1 MELKLF
7 VDTYNRRLVTSA
19 TDESPFALPILY
31 RQDSLTLT
39 VTLLEPTG
47 LLSAPFNIVD
57 ITDLTLKAGIG
68 TPPDEML
75 TLQETWTKNTT
86 AGVMSFSGQLPLD
99 TQEILDEFVSKGTTL
114 SKLLELET
122 TEAGNRTTVLQNAIT
137 LNHDIIHDGSP
148 TPTAWEPPSNLVTNL
163 ESILK
168 DSTTIDVEKNGNEF
182 KFTLQGIAVDGA
194 LTAGKIIQV
203 KSDGTGF
210 EFVDA
215 PSGTGGSS
223 GATDFTGLT
232 DTPSSLTASKYVA
245 VNSAG
250 DALELV
256 DLPPS
261 GASSLDDLSDVQTS
275 GTGHTPADGD
285 VLKWSASMGHW
296 MPDADN
302 TGGGG
307 GATAFTALTDTPGSL
322 TADKFVRV
330 NSAGDALEFAD
341 GTGSGSGATT
351 FTALTDTPGSLT
363 ADKFVRVN
371 SAGDALE
378 FVDSTG
384 SGATGPAGADGADG
398 QNGSDGQGWT
408 GGAYDAATGVI
419 TFSSNDGL
427 GFATGDL
434 RGATGPAGP
443 EGPEGPAG
451 PAGGGGSV
459 TTPTSVDWVPTEVM
473 TGIWRMEFD
482 VAMGGASFQRIDNIN
497 GDTMINLDSIVAGA
511 SVSLVLRSVLEDE
524 QTNDP
529 TIQFPL
535 TWPADWEWLSLRP
548 DAIGIAETIVV
559 AISCTDGTLGGVVA
573 GAAPVNVGTD
583 MSTVIGMNI
592 DETTVNL
599 P

>member
-75 TLQETWTKNTT
+75 TLQETWSKDTT

-114 SKLLELET
+114 AKLLELET
-122 TEAGNRTTVLQNAIT
+122 TEAGNRTTVLQNAVT

-307 GATAFTALTDTPGSL
+307 GATTFTALTDTPGAL

-341 GTGSGSGATT
+341 GTGSGSGATA
-351 FTALTDTPGSLT
+351 FTALTDTPGALT

-384 SGATGPAGADGADG
+384 SGATGPAGPTGPAGADGADG
-398 QNGSDGQGWT
+398 QDGAD
-408 GGAYDAATGVI
+408 GAD
-419 TFSSNDGL
+419 
-427 GFATGDL
+427 
-434 RGATGPAGP
+434 GATGPAGP
-443 EGPEGPAG
+443 AG
-451 PAGGGGSV
+451 PAGADGADGQDGVAILPFIDYGDASALPSNTLQIDAATDRLGKINFDSSFQISAINNLPSGAFFTLFLDNVTATTPNLTLNGLSEKWVSQPAQDPSTLTTNLETGETYALTFTMFGTTLVAAIGGS
-459 TTPTSVDWVPTEVM
+459 
-473 TGIWRMEFD
+473 R
-482 VAMGGASFQRIDNIN
+482 
-497 GDTMINLDSIVAGA
+497 
-511 SVSLVLRSVLEDE
+511 
-524 QTNDP
+524 
-529 TIQFPL
+529 
-535 TWPADWEWLSLRP
+535 
-548 DAIGIAETIVV
+548 
-559 AISCTDGTLGGVVA
+559 
-573 GAAPVNVGTD
+573 
-583 MSTVIGMNI
+583 
-592 DETTVNL
+592 
-599 P
+599 

>member
-1 MELKLF
+1 MEIKLF

-19 TDESPFALPILY
+19 SDESPFALPILY

-75 TLQETWTKNTT
+75 TLQETWTKDTT

-114 SKLLELET
+114 AKLLELET

-256 DLPPS
+256 DLP
-261 GASSLDDLSDVQTS
+261 SS
-275 GTGHTPADGD
+275 
-285 VLKWSASMGHW
+285 
-296 MPDADN
+296 
-302 TGGGG
+302 
-307 GATAFTALTDTPGSL
+307 GATAFTALTDTPGAL

-341 GTGSGSGATT
+341 
-351 FTALTDTPGSLT
+351 
-363 ADKFVRVN
+363 
-371 SAGDALE
+371 
-378 FVDSTG
+378 STG
-384 SGATGPAGADGADG
+384 SGATGPAGPAGADGADG
-398 QNGSDGQGWT
+398 QDGAAGQDGADGQGWT
-408 GGAYDAATGVI
+408 GGAYDAATGVV

-427 GFATGDL
+427 GFATSDL
-434 RGATGPAGP
+434 RGA
-443 EGPEGPAG
+443 
-451 PAGGGGSV
+451 AGGGGSV
-459 TTPTSVDWVPTEVM
+459 ATPTSVDWVPTEAM
-473 TGIWRMEFD
+473 PGIWRMEFD

-548 DAIGIAETIVV
+548 DAIGIAETIIV

-573 GAAPVNVGTD
+573 GAAPVNIGTD